1 VAVHKAAGRATDAIA
16 ALNNY
21 LNCFQN
27 DADAWH
33 ELAEIYISQHQHASA
48 LFCYEELILTNPHNF
63 HYHLKYAELLYT
75 VAIPKPAP
83 TRADDFETARKY
95 FIQAVE
101 LNPDGVYNCRARYGV
116 LMVSASLRRLNPKRQ
131 SETDVAVFDWASK
144 KLASMN
150 QAGAQDGE
158 MKKVLANT
166 LEALQTQ

>member
-1 VAVHKAAGRATDAIA
+1 MYIA
-16 ALNNY
+16 
-21 LNCFQN
+21 QQ
-27 DADAWH
+27 
-33 ELAEIYISQHQHASA
+33 QHSSA

-75 VAIPKPAP
+75 VGVGKPVGSS
-83 TRADDFETARKY
+83 RADDFETARKY
-95 FIQAVE
+95 FVQAVE
-101 LNPDGVYNCRARYGV
+101 LNPDGVYNCRALYGV
-116 LMVSASLRRLNPKRQ
+116 LMASTALRRLNPKRQ
-131 SETDVAVFDWASK
+131 SESDVAVFDWASK